1 MTLDVVNTK
10 NEKVGSVDLRDEV
23 FGGPIKR
30 DLIWEAVVRQNASE
44 RRGTHMTKNRALV
57 SGSGK
62 KPYKQKG
69 TGRPQVGST
78 RTPLWRHGGTVF
90 GPQPR
95 RYDFALPKKV
105 ERGALR
111 AALQEKL
118 HEGTVTV
125 VDELRLDEK
134 KTRPVVEM
142 LKRLGVSGKGL
153 VIDVRP
159 DDNFSASARN
169 IAGVRMM
176 PSGRCTA
183 RDIADSSWVLAT
195 RAAVERLQEVLG

>member
-1 MTLDVVNTK
+1 MTLDVVNSK
-10 NEKVGSVDLRDEV
+10 NEKVGSVDLNDALLA
-23 FGGPIKR
+23 GPIKL
-30 DLIWEAVVRQNASE
+30 DLVWASVVRQNASE

-95 RYDFALPKKV
+95 SYDFSLPKKV

-111 AALQEKL
+111 AAFAAKVRGGEL
-118 HEGTVTV
+118 V
-125 VDELRLDEK
+125 VIDEIKTGEK
-134 KTRPVVEM
+134 KTKAAVA
-142 LKRLGVSGKGL
+142 LLTTLGASGRTL
-153 VIDVRP
+153 VIDVHP
-159 DDNFSASARN
+159 DENFLASARN
-169 IAGVRMM
+169 IPGVAVVA
-176 PSGRCTA
+176 SGRLAA
-183 RDIADSSWVLAT
+183 RDLAYTGRVVAT
-195 RAAVERLQEVLG
+195 RAAIERLQEVLG